1 LFAAGHSITLLLGVL
16 GGFGVNAGVIDAIIG
31 ISIVYKAFENLG
43 GFEELEK
50 VLGFRPD
57 TRMAVFV
64 FGLCHGLGLSTRLQ
78 QITLSDDGLIVN
90 LLSFNLGV
98 ELGQMLALTVILLL
112 LSPLREA
119 ASFDRTA
126 FGANTAL
133 MTAGFILAG
142 YHLTGVLL

>member
-1 LFAAGHSITLLLGVL
+1 
-16 GGFGVNAGVIDAIIG
+16 
-31 ISIVYKAFENLG
+31 
-43 GFEELEK
+43 
-50 VLGFRPD
+50 
-57 TRMAVFV
+57 MAVFV

-112 LSPLREA
+112 LSPLRQA

-142 YHLTGVLL
+142 YHLTGVLS